1 MGDREASAMTALL
14 AQIDVFADAIGFV
27 LDNPSFVGEKTVEHL
42 ILSGAAIGVSLV
54 LAIPLGVWL
63 GHLHRGSF
71 LAISVGNLGRA
82 LPSLALIAFGL
93 PIFGISFT
101 NVLVALVVLAVPPM
115 LTNAYTAVDGV
126 ERDAVEA
133 ARGMGMSG
141 IQVLTRIEL
150 PLALPLV
157 FAGIRTSS
165 VYVIATATIAAIAG
179 GGGLGDIIVNQ
190 ESYDI
195 EGVIGAALCVSL
207 LALAA
212 DLLLALVQRA
222 VTPAGLRRTT
232 PGLEPDLAPQAAS

>member
-1 MGDREASAMTALL
+1 MTLL
-14 AQIDVFADAIGFV
+14 AQVDVFTDAIAFV
-27 LDNPSFVGEKTVEHL
+27 VDNAAFVGDKTVEHL
-42 ILSGAAIGVSLV
+42 ILSGAAIGVSLAI
-54 LAIPLGVWL
+54 AIPLGVWL

-71 LAISVGNLGRA
+71 LAISVGNVGRA
-82 LPSLALIAFGL
+82 LPSLAVIAFGL

-126 ERDAVEA
+126 ERDVVEA

-141 IQVLTRIEL
+141 LQVLTKVEL

-190 ESYDI
+190 ASYGV
-195 EGVIGAALCVSL
+195 EGVTGAALCVSL
-207 LALAA
+207 LAFSA

-222 VTPAGLRRTT
+222 VTPRALRGTT
-232 PGLEPDLAPQAAS
+232 PGLEPDLAPRGAS